1 MTPMSI
7 KHLLFALALSVAVF
21 GCSSGDAA
29 STAPAA
35 EPGATTVA
43 MAKCA
48 GCAKEVPQAELV
60 SHDGQMLCKDC
71 IAAHNH

>member
-1 MTPMSI
+1 MGGMGI
-7 KHLLFALALSVAVF
+7 RHFLFAVLLAGAVF
-21 GCSSGDAA
+21 GCSSSDPN
-29 STAPAA
+29 STSSAA
-35 EPGATTVA
+35 EPAGTTVA

-48 GCAKEVPQAELV
+48 GCGKEVPQADLA